1 MRHLALV
8 LLLSGCPFCAAL
20 AQTSQFPGVAPSV
33 PSPFT
38 PPPQLGGAPAPPA
51 VVSSP
56 VLPRNVSGPTI
67 VTRPHRTPVLVP
79 GGPSNFSNR
88 VERCIEAGTAAG
100 VGPGHIGA
108 FTGRCVQ

>member
-1 MRHLALV
+1 MRQIALV
-8 LLLSGCPFCAAL
+8 LLLSTCATCTAL
-20 AQTSQFPGVAPSV
+20 AQSSQFPGVAPSV

-51 VVSSP
+51 VVTGP
-56 VLPRNVSGPTI
+56 MLPQPLSGPTI